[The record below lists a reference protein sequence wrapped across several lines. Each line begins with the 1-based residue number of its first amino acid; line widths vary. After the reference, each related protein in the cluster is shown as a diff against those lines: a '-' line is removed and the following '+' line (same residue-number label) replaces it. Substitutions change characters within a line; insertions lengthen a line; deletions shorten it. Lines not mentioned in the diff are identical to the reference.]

1 MVHVKENK
9 KTNKKIGKILFI
21 LLIVLLDIIIYINS
35 SYAAEINSANI
46 YGVGD
51 CPSLI
56 SYKGIPVRV
65 IYVEYMLNGV
75 SNPAYCLDKT
85 MPGVETGA
93 YDVSINQQIND
104 VGLWKVITNGYP
116 YKTLNELGVK
126 TKEEGF
132 TATKQAIYCYI
143 HGNNIKDYA
152 ALASAGEAG
161 VRTVNALNKIV
172 NDAKNSSQTKVS
184 SALNINKNM
193 SEWKQDDIDKTYM
206 SKVFS
211 VTADAPIGK
220 YQINLTRENYVDIGG
235 MKVTDLKNVEKNIF
249 EPEEKFKVL
258 IPISNMTSI
267 GNFELN
273 AKTEVN
279 TKPVFYGVAPQG
291 LQDHAIT
298 TAMYEDGS
306 GKITENYP
314 KNETKIIILKQNE
327 ETKEKLE
334 NVEFELLDEN
344 KNRVYSN
351 LKTNNEGKIII
362 ENIIPGKYFLKETK
376 AIDGYTK
383 YNELIEFDIE
393 FNNQYT
399 ITVNNIQKENPVV
412 DIKKEEVE
420 LEVVSKEVKQ
430 EIPKK
435 EVVKETKKQ
444 IKVESIKKLPKTG
457 M

>member
-1 MVHVKENK
+1 MVNIKEKKQNNKINK
-9 KTNKKIGKILFI
+9 KTSKI
-21 LLIVLLDIIIYINS
+21 LLILLIILLDIIIYINS

-65 IYVEYMLNGV
+65 IYVEYMLDGV

-93 YDVSINQQIND
+93 YNVSINEQIND

-116 YKTLNELGVK
+116 YKTLNELGVA
-126 TKEEGF
+126 TKEEAF

-143 HGNNIKDYA
+143 HGNNPNDYS
-152 ALASAGEAG
+152 ALSAAGEAG
-161 VRTVNALNKIV
+161 IRTVNALHKIL
-172 NDAKNSSQTKVS
+172 NDANNSNQTKVS
-184 SALNINKNM
+184 SALNINKNI
-193 SEWKQDDIDKTYM
+193 SEWKQDNVDKEYM

-220 YQINLTRENYVDIGG
+220 YEINLTRENYTDIGG
-235 MKVTDLKNVEKNIF
+235 MKVTDLNNIEKNVF
-249 EPEEKFKVL
+249 EPNEQFKVL
-258 IPISNMTSI
+258 IPISNMTNI
-267 GNFELN
+267 GNFELS
-273 AKTEVN
+273 AKSEVN

-306 GKITENYP
+306 GKITDNYP
-314 KNETKIIILKQNE
+314 KNETKIIIIKQDE
-327 ETKEKLE
+327 ETKERLE

-344 KNRVYSN
+344 KNVVYSN
-351 LKTNNEGKIII
+351 LRTNNEGKIIVD
-362 ENIIPGKYFLKETK
+362 NVIPGKYFLRETK
-376 AIDGYTK
+376 SIDGYLE
-383 YNELIEFDIE
+383 YQELIEFNIE

-399 ITVNNIQKENPVV
+399 ITVNNSKEDIPVV
-412 DIKKEEVE
+412 NIEKEDVE
-420 LEVVSKEVKQ
+420 LEVVSKQVKQ
-430 EIPKK
+430 EIIE
-435 EVVKETKKQ
+435 EVKTEE
-444 IKVESIKKLPKTG
+444 IRKLPKTG